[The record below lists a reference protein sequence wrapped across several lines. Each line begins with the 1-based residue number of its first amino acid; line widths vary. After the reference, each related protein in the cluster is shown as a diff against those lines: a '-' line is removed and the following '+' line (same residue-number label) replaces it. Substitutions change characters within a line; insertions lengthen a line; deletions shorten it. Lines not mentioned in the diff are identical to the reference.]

1 LHEAFGG
8 GEVEGWTAYALNE
21 SSPAPVPWNGKA
33 LLDYL
38 RHGWSS
44 AHGVARG
51 PMAPVID
58 NLAAL
63 PDADLQAMTSYMPG
77 VFGEPS
83 AERKRAAEALLVRVY
98 GSQSAPRPAA
108 APAGPQNTDA
118 LIYQSACATCHDSGR
133 PLPYGGINLA
143 LSTGPSGP
151 DARNV
156 ANVVLWGLSAP
167 SGERA
172 PIMPGFANTMS
183 DRQLADLLA
192 YVRSRFSDQPPWTTI
207 ADDIRTARNNRPD
220 VAPAPGTD
228 PAATAAGQHEA
239 RQ

>member
-1 LHEAFGG
+1 M
-8 GEVEGWTAYALNE
+8 
-21 SSPAPVPWNGKA
+21 PWNGKA

-44 AHGVARG
+44 DPGVARG

-63 PDADLQAMTSYMPG
+63 PDADLQAMTSYMSG

-98 GSQSAPRPAA
+98 GSQSPPRSAPVPPGR
-108 APAGPQNTDA
+108 QNTGA

-156 ANVVLWGLSAP
+156 ANVVLWGIPAA

-172 PIMPGFANTMS
+172 PIMPGFANVLS
-183 DRQLADLLA
+183 DEQLMGLLA
-192 YVRSRFSDQPPWTTI
+192 YARSRFSDMPAWTDV
-207 ADDIRTARNNRPD
+207 AADIRAARTNQPD
-220 VAPAPGTD
+220 VSPVPGSD
-228 PAATAAGQHEA
+228 PAAAAASEHEA
-239 RQ
+239 QR